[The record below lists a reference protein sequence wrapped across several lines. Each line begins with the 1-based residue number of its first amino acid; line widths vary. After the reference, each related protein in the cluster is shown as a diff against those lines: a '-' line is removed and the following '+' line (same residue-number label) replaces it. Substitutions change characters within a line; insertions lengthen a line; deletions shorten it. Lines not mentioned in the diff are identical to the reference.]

1 MVEMAGAEHQQQA
14 ATAAQAVVVE
24 LAIQQLNTLVVQVHQ
39 DKVTRAVTA
48 DITHW

>member
-1 MVEMAGAEHQQQA
+1 MVEMVGAEHQQQA
-14 ATAAQAVVVE
+14 ATAAQVAVAVLMMLE
-24 LAIQQLNTLVVQVHQ
+24 LNTLVVQVHQ